1 MCQNKEF
8 AGANWQD
15 AKFLYPETSIILTH
29 AHGFYVINL
38 KKMSYNSE
46 DYFLSDEFKDVMKRF
61 EDAGKNDQYA
71 SLDSEELIDI
81 AEYYYNHGDIARA
94 KDIVEK
100 ALSIYP
106 GSSAPL
112 LFKARMAL
120 LNKDNVTKA
129 EYYTEQIED
138 KSDIEYFYMKAEI
151 LLYEGKNEEADKY
164 LEEQYDIIDED
175 EKDDYPIDVAALLI
189 DYNDIEHAEKWLKRS
204 EDVDSPEY
212 KEQMARLMMGKGE
225 YEKSKKLFNELI
237 DENPYSTHYWNEL
250 ASTQFY
256 SRNIEDSIRSSEYSI
271 AINPKNSAA
280 LLNKANGLYNLGN
293 YEGALEYYKKYIKL
307 CPDDDNGEMLIGFCC
322 LLLDKYEEA
331 IIHLKKAE
339 QLSPPQSPNLID
351 IYKDMAFALCR
362 LGRIKESMAVMD
374 KTEKLCCNHNEM
386 LIYRGNLLIGS
397 GCLLESKKYFIQA
410 IKSSGCSPYIF
421 MRIAIT
427 VYECG
432 EPMISYKM
440 FKILFRHYKDWHNG
454 YAFFAACCYELGKI
468 DEFILNLN
476 NAALHTPKELKFLL
490 GKLFPKDMDPKD
502 YYQYILDKLKN
513 KMRDSNQHPS

>member
-1 MCQNKEF
+1 MHLNE
-8 AGANWQD
+8 
-15 AKFLYPETSIILTH
+15 
-29 AHGFYVINL
+29 NL
-38 KKMSYNSE
+38 
-46 DYFLSDEFKDVMKRF
+46 
-61 EDAGKNDQYA
+61 
-71 SLDSEELIDI
+71 
-81 AEYYYNHGDIARA
+81 
-94 KDIVEK
+94 
-100 ALSIYP
+100 
-106 GSSAPL
+106 
-112 LFKARMAL
+112 
-120 LNKDNVTKA
+120 
-129 EYYTEQIED
+129 
-138 KSDIEYFYMKAEI
+138 
-151 LLYEGKNEEADKY
+151 
-164 LEEQYDIIDED
+164 
-175 EKDDYPIDVAALLI
+175 
-189 DYNDIEHAEKWLKRS
+189 
-204 EDVDSPEY
+204 
-212 KEQMARLMMGKGE
+212 
-225 YEKSKKLFNELI
+225 
-237 DENPYSTHYWNEL
+237 
-250 ASTQFY
+250 
-256 SRNIEDSIRSSEYSI
+256 
-271 AINPKNSAA
+271 
-280 LLNKANGLYNLGN
+280 
-293 YEGALEYYKKYIKL
+293 
-307 CPDDDNGEMLIGFCC
+307 DDNGEMLIGFCC